1 MKIRTMFLYIII
13 AALILTLTS
22 CSRYSGYGTG
32 GGCGVWFPKKFENGG
47 RFRSGNGP
55 SPRFGR
61 H

>member
-1 MKIRTMFLYIII
+1 MFLYIII

-22 CSRYSGYGTG
+22 CSRYTGSRTG

-47 RFRSGNGP
+47 RFRSGGGP